1 MNIVVTSKKPV
12 RTAECGVLPTGIP
25 VEVTDPLGKFLI
37 EQGLAALVETKN
49 NSALA
54 TAQVEALT
62 AKPPKKK

>member
-37 EQGLAALVETKN
+37 EQGLAALVETK
-49 NSALA
+49 SDQEPAPEQA
-54 TAQVEALT
+54 